1 MDTYLRHD
9 SPTRSQVLVLDAM
22 TVEVTRFPNH
32 PMQRQVK
39 ITYADRDVVVNG
51 ENTIIKVHDIIKFQQ
66 FADSNQMLRCSKATV
81 DVSSSTSFKFED
93 LHMSFQGTD
102 IDSGDRKFRL
112 SPTDANG
119 EVDEDG
125 VWFEMWESLADPDT
139 GKLAHPTRSY
149 SPGMPAMADSSFENY
164 NQNLTDVEI
173 DRWLGAELFGA
184 ELQGPR
190 VSNFSTL

>member
-1 MDTYLRHD
+1 MLVDDTK
-9 SPTRSQVLVLDAM
+9 

-39 ITYADRDVVVNG
+39 ITYADRDLVVGAND
-51 ENTIIKVHDIIKFQQ
+51 TRKVHDIIKFQQ
-66 FADSNQMLRCSKATV
+66 FADSKEMLRCSKATV
-81 DVSSSTSFKFED
+81 DTSSSTSFNFED

-112 SPTDANG
+112 SPKDENG

-139 GKLAHPTRSY
+139 GKLAHPTRAF
-149 SPGMPAMADSSFENY
+149 SPGMPAMADSRFETY
-164 NQNLTDVEI
+164 KQNLTDVDI
-173 DRWLGAELFGA
+173 NRWLAAELYGA

-190 VSNFSTL
+190 VSNCLHSNACRDSRHEF